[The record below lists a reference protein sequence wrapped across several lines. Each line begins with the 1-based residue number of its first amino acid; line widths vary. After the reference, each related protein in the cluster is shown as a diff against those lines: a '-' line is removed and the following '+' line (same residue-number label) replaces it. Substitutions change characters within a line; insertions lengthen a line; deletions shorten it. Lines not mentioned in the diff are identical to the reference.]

1 MMSFYLAVQD
11 AETDFRTPL
20 QSVLSRQN
28 EADPDAFLTALAD
41 FTAEENAVL
50 GAAVGDIGNR
60 GQSKPNAE
68 KTSGFA
74 TARRNPKDF
83 PVSRLYEN
91 RPPLTIPAACFLF
104 PAIYSSQNNSSR
116 VFPSTRQMDRQ
127 SLMVGL

>member
-1 MMSFYLAVQD
+1 MLFRSQAIASAAVGGEQARRDRNMMSFYLAVQD

-60 GQSKPNAE
+60 GAE
-68 KTSGFA
+68 
-74 TARRNPKDF
+74 
-83 PVSRLYEN
+83 
-91 RPPLTIPAACFLF
+91 
-104 PAIYSSQNNSSR
+104 
-116 VFPSTRQMDRQ
+116 
-127 SLMVGL
+127 